1 MNGSKVKDA
10 AILDLIIATPE
21 LSIAQL
27 AGKLAMTP
35 SKLRYW
41 IGIYKRVGIL
51 KHEGSRNKGRWVVTP
66 EYGGCDADGRALV
79 KMNLELDPG
88 LEAKIQKWADARELS
103 LEEAAAL
110 LIREMVDK
118 MKTQPVI
125 ARHIAK

>member
-1 MNGSKVKDA
+1 
-10 AILDLIIATPE
+10 
-21 LSIAQL
+21 
-27 AGKLAMTP
+27 
-35 SKLRYW
+35 
-41 IGIYKRVGIL
+41 
-51 KHEGSRNKGRWVVTP
+51 
-66 EYGGCDADGRALV
+66 
-79 KMNLELDPG
+79 MNLELDPG